1 MTSEEVLKNKDT
13 KQICCTKEF
22 NWQNQIIE
30 HKIFVKYLFLKTFK
44 TLILLLLL
52 LLLLLFES

>member
-1 MTSEEVLKNKDT
+1 MTSEEVLINKDT

-22 NWQNQIIE
+22 SWQNQIIE

-52 LLLLLFES
+52 LLFES